1 MSQQFS
7 TPTLSLPLGRLA
19 LEFEL
24 DHDGDPTLAIEG
36 VCGLSDDLPAR
47 LSFVAQDKYL
57 ADAAASRIPAFV
69 TRPGKPVPGKVNLF
83 HAEPEYMM
91 ARIAA
96 RFAPSQ
102 FGDTRGVHPSAIVGI
117 SSALGDDSYIGPHV
131 VIGQHVRIGPR
142 CKIFPNVVIMD
153 RVEIGADC
161 IIYPNC
167 TLREDTVL
175 GERVILQPGVSIGG
189 DGFGFVQHDGQ
200 HFKIPQLGRVVLE
213 DDVEVGANSTI
224 DRARFSETRIGRGT
238 KIDNLVMLAHNV
250 VTGENCVIVSQ
261 VGVSGSTRLGNR
273 VTLAGQVGTVGHV
286 TVTDDVTV
294 LGKGG
299 ITKDIREPG
308 IYAGMPLK
316 PARLWRKAMAKL
328 YQGLS

>member
-1 MSQQFS
+1 MSYCLAEIARQFD
-7 TPTLSLPLGRLA
+7 
-19 LEFEL
+19 LEWSGDGEL
-24 DHDGDPTLAIEG
+24 EIEG
-36 VCGLSDDLPAR
+36 VCGLSDDLPRR
-47 LSFVAQDKYL
+47 LSFVNSARH
-57 ADAAASRIPAFV
+57 AAAAAGSQIVAFV
-69 TRPGKPVPGKVNLF
+69 TRADQPVAGKANLF

-91 ARIAA
+91 ARIAGLFA
-96 RFAPSQ
+96 RSQ
-102 FGDTRGVHPSAIVGI
+102 LGDARGVHPSAIVAL
-117 SSALGDDSYIGPHV
+117 SAALGDDSYIGPNV
-131 VIGQHVRIGPR
+131 VVGHNVRIGPR
-142 CKIFPNVVIMD
+142 CKIFPNVVVMD
-153 RVEIGADC
+153 RVEIGEDC
-161 IIYPNC
+161 VIYPNC
-167 TLREDTVL
+167 TLREDSLL
-175 GERVILQPGVSIGG
+175 GKRVILQPGVSIGG
-189 DGFGFVQHDGQ
+189 DGFGFVMHDGQ

-286 TVTDDVTV
+286 TVADDVTV

-299 ITKDIREPG
+299 ITKDIREAG
-308 IYAGMPLK
+308 VYAGMPLK

-328 YQGLS
+328 YAGLS